1 MQSQAGFLILIKQE
15 AHNNPQEKSNIL
27 VIFYL
32 VTALN

>member
-15 AHNNPQEKSNIL
+15 ANNNFQEKSDVLI
-27 VIFYL
+27 IFYS